1 MGGTQAEA
9 VGLYIGLNLILTLVL
24 AILVVRQRAKH
35 EISLGTGGNEDLERA
50 MRAHGNNVEYV
61 AIALPGLIA
70 LAMLGASTTLIHV
83 AGLLVT
89 VGRVGYAIGISNG
102 VSIFRQISTLSTW
115 IGVLALGGSC
125 LWIVLI

>member
-9 VGLYIGLNLILTLVL
+9 VGRYIGLNLILTLVL

-89 VGRVGYAIGISNG
+89 GGRVGYASGISNG
-102 VSIFRQISTLSTW
+102 GSIFRQISTLSTW

>member
-1 MGGTQAEA
+1 MGGTQVEA

-35 EISLGTGGNEDLERA
+35 EVSLGTGGNDDLERA
-50 MRAHGNNVEYV
+50 IRAHGNTVEYL

-70 LAMLGASTTLIHV
+70 LALLGASTLLIHI

-89 VGRVGYAIGISNG
+89 LGRVGHAVGITNGISLA
-102 VSIFRQISTLSTW
+102 RQLGTLATW
-115 IGVLALGGSC
+115 FGVLALGGGC
-125 LWIVLI
+125 LWIVLT

>member
-1 MGGTQAEA
+1 MVGTQAEA
-9 VGLYIGLNLILTLVL
+9 VRLYIGLNLILTLVL

-70 LAMLGASTTLIHV
+70 LALLGASTMLIHV

-89 VGRVGYAIGISNG
+89 LGRVGHAIGITNE
-102 VSIFRQISTLSTW
+102 VTIFRQIGTLATW
-115 IGVLALGGSC
+115 TGVLALGGGC
-125 LWIVLI
+125 LWIVLA

>member
-1 MGGTQAEA
+1 MVGTQAEA
-9 VGLYIGLNLILTLVL
+9 VGLYIGLNLIITLVL

-89 VGRVGYAIGISNG
+89 VGRVGHAIGITNG
-102 VSIFRQISTLSTW
+102 VSIFRQIGTLSTW
-115 IGVLALGGSC
+115 IGVLALGGGC
-125 LWIVLI
+125 LWIVLG

>member
-1 MGGTQAEA
+1 MVGTQAEA

-35 EISLGTGGNEDLERA
+35 DISLGTGGNEDLERA

-70 LAMLGASTTLIHV
+70 LALLGASTMLIHV

-89 VGRVGYAIGISNG
+89 LGRVGHAIGITNE
-102 VSIFRQISTLSTW
+102 VTVFRQIGTLATW
-115 IGVLALGGSC
+115 IGVLALGGGC
-125 LWIVLI
+125 LWIFLA

>member
-1 MGGTQAEA
+1 MVGTQAEA

-35 EISLGTGGNEDLERA
+35 DISLGTGGNEDLERA

-70 LAMLGASTTLIHV
+70 LALLGASTMLIHV

-89 VGRVGYAIGISNG
+89 LGRVGHAIGITNELT
-102 VSIFRQISTLSTW
+102 IFRQIGTLATW
-115 IGVLALGGSC
+115 IGVLALGGGC
-125 LWIVLI
+125 LWIVLA

>member
-115 IGVLALGGSC
+115 NGVLALGGSC

>member
-1 MGGTQAEA
+1 MVGTQAEA

-35 EISLGTGGNEDLERA
+35 EISLGTGGNEDMERA

-70 LAMLGASTTLIHV
+70 LALLGASTTLIHA

-89 VGRVGYAIGISNG
+89 LGRIGHAIGITNE
-102 VSIFRQISTLSTW
+102 VTIFRQIGTLATW
-115 IGVLALGGSC
+115 IGVLALGGGC
-125 LWIVLI
+125 LWIVLA